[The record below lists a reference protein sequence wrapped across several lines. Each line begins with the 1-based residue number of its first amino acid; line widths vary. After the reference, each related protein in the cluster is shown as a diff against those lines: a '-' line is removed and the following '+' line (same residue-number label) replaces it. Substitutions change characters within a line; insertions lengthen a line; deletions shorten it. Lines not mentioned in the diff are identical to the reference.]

1 MGNHISSTTLI
12 VVAFVVHV
20 AVGEAY
26 DVIIIGSGPGGLVA
40 AEYLSRNASTSVLV
54 LEAGGP
60 SLAATGGTDIPGYA
74 QSQGLTRFDVPGE
87 YSNVAFQSDNK
98 YRMGTDWVASPTG
111 LYLGKVV
118 GGSSSLNGMLYFR
131 TPNSYVTEAS
141 WPNDVATVDAGF
153 SAIETM
159 FTSTN
164 NPSPDGSRYLQ
175 EAYNI
180 MRNVLGGGGYTESNS
195 LNTDRNAKSK
205 SYGHPPFAI
214 KNGLRDSP
222 AKTFLGAAKTRPNF
236 KLISSATVSYII
248 QSKGVATGVVYTTN
262 GQTVTVDLS
271 SRGAVVVAGS
281 AVMTPKILMQSGVG
295 PSSQLTLL
303 KANGNFPGVSS
314 DAANWVVNENV
325 GSSLFDTHQ
334 LLMTFS
340 RKDMKTFA
348 HTQSPTAAI
357 TQYMTQGHS
366 GPWSSP
372 DPVQIAYDNYNVNGR
387 AYQFQVTTFCHG
399 FNWGSNNPTEFG
411 VAVYVNNPIS
421 RDSAR
426 FTSDGRYHLD
436 TARSMYSDQRDRAA
450 LANYVEKL
458 RGMMSA
464 QGVTTVIPAKDVAS
478 TDFVNKKV
486 EGANHYGGSCYTSG
500 DKTDSKRCADETFLV
515 VGAKNIYVGDGSLMK
530 EGTVNPYG
538 FIMYAGHQTGVNV
551 AKTIVGYSEVTPPTS
566 PPTLATCTDFEND
579 VDYYGNDIGATSRA
593 SADACCADCAAK
605 PGCTLYVWNKH
616 NGGTCWLK
624 NARGAKS
631 TQLGAKS
638 GSMGATTP
646 APTTAPV
653 VTPTPT
659 PVVTPTPIPGGDVS
673 CSAVENDVDY
683 AGNDIGST
691 ARSSV
696 DACCADCAA
705 KPGCSVYVW
714 TNYNGGMCWLKSGR
728 GPKSTQSGAKAGSI
742 DASASGCGI
751 PEPNTDFAGQ
761 DVGNVPGTNP
771 GDCCAACKK
780 NKACN
785 AYSLWNNICWLKSG
799 HNGRKA
805 APGTTAAVVNKC
817 SALEIGTDYV
827 GSDIGSAAASTADD
841 CCAKCRNM
849 NGCGAFSWY
858 QGTCYFK
865 SSKSATKANGNVI
878 SATVLM

>member
-1 MGNHISSTTLI
+1 MGNHISSTTL
-12 VVAFVVHV
+12 VGVALFVRV
-20 AVGEAY
+20 AVGETY

-60 SLAATGGTDIPGYA
+60 SLAATGGIDIPGYA
-74 QSQGLTRFDVPGE
+74 QSQGLTRFDIPGE
-87 YSNVAFQSDNK
+87 YSNVAFQGDNK
-98 YRMGTDWVASPTG
+98 YRMNTDWIASPTG
-111 LYLGKVV
+111 LYLGKVI

-131 TPNSYVTEAS
+131 TPDSYVTEAS
-141 WPNDVATVDAGF
+141 WPNDAATVTAGF

-164 NPSPDGSRYLQ
+164 NPSPDGTRYLQ
-175 EAYNI
+175 EAYNV
-180 MRNVLGGGGYTESNS
+180 MRSVLGGGGYTESSN
-195 LNTDRNAKSK
+195 LNNDRNAKSK

-222 AKTFLGAAKTRPNF
+222 AKTFLGVAKARSNF

-248 QSKGVATGVVYTTN
+248 QSKGTATGVVYTTN
-262 GQTVTVDLS
+262 NGQTVTVNLS

-295 PSSQLTLL
+295 PSSQLNLL
-303 KANGNFPGVSS
+303 KNNGNFPGVSS

-340 RKDMKTFA
+340 RNDMKTFA
-348 HTQSPTAAI
+348 HTQSPSAAI
-357 TQYMTQGHS
+357 SQYMTQGRS

-372 DPVQIAYDNYNVNGR
+372 DPVQIAYENYNVNGR

-436 TARSMYSDQRDRAA
+436 TARSMYNDPRDREA
-450 LANYVEKL
+450 LANYVDKL
-458 RGMMSA
+458 RGMMNA
-464 QGVTTVIPAKDVAS
+464 QGVATVIPGNGVPS
-478 TDFVNKKV
+478 IDFVNNKV

-500 DKTDSKRCADETFLV
+500 DKSDTKRCADETFRV
-515 VGAKNIYVGDGSLMK
+515 VGAKNIFVGDGSLMK

-538 FIMYAGHQTGVNV
+538 FIMYAGYQTGVNI
-551 AKTIVGYSEVTPPTS
+551 AKAIAGYSGVTPSTPS
-566 PPTLATCTDFEND
+566 TCTDVEND

-593 SADACCADCAAK
+593 SA
-605 PGCTLYVWNKH
+605 
-616 NGGTCWLK
+616 
-624 NARGAKS
+624 
-631 TQLGAKS
+631 
-638 GSMGATTP
+638 
-646 APTTAPV
+646 
-653 VTPTPT
+653 
-659 PVVTPTPIPGGDVS
+659 
-673 CSAVENDVDY
+673 
-683 AGNDIGST
+683 
-691 ARSSV
+691 

-728 GPKSTQSGAKAGSI
+728 GLKSSQPGAKAGGI
-742 DASASGCGI
+742 HASASGCGI

-771 GDCCAACKK
+771 SDCCAACKK

-785 AYSLWNNICWLKSG
+785 AYSLWSNTCWLKSG
-799 HNGRKA
+799 HDGRKA

-817 SALEIGTDYV
+817 SALDISTDYV
-827 GSDIGSAAASTADD
+827 GNDIGRAAASTADD
-841 CCAKCRNM
+841 CCAKCRNT

-865 SSKSATKANGNVI
+865 SSKGSTKANGNVI